1 MGKNKDGLVRKSDV
15 VKKLQEHVGVPA
27 KVWAGMLIRWL
38 DEIEDF
44 EMPEIIRCKDCKH
57 GRPYKHTKEY
67 VSCEVDCE
75 PIDRDSDFFCAD
87 GKRRE

>member
-27 KVWAGMLIRWL
+27 KVWAVMLIRWL

-44 EMPEIIRCKDCKH
+44 EMPEIISCKDCKH
-57 GRPYKHTKEY
+57 GRQYKHTKEN
-67 VSCEVDCE
+67 VACEVDCE
-75 PIDRDSDFFCAD
+75 PIDRDSDFFCA
-87 GKRRE
+87 